1 MGVGIA
7 ASTFAPIARELY
19 AGERSGYA
27 NLIADL
33 AAKAQTKI
41 GIAVTEGD

>member
-7 ASTFAPIARELY
+7 ASTFARELY